1 MLSHVATHG
10 VSLGVR
16 RTQGESRQSNW
27 RRLYIP
33 TLMLICFSYP
43 ITTVL
48 FLKLG
53 IATGEFNQYFKAALL
68 ALSLVSLIVA
78 LPHARKVKGALLPIL
93 AFFACYGARL
103 INDVVG
109 EGILMIYQ
117 TPTYVFGYFFGLTLL
132 PVVALLIA
140 YDESD
145 LPMLYRYT
153 FISLILV
160 NVVLLGHALT
170 ADGFTTDAA
179 FSGRVEV
186 AGELDGT
193 AVLNPLTFGIMGA
206 ILSAFVFGYLT
217 TTESISFRARAF
229 NLVLLALGGG
239 NILFSASRGPALAFM
254 LVILVTI
261 MSLLRGSF
269 GGRALKIR
277 RSTWFYL
284 AALLALFVYLIV
296 ASDMKIF
303 LFDRF
308 EITYTGRQGGAQEER
323 DFLFANAWADFL
335 SSPIIGSAYAVS
347 VGNASPHNVILESL
361 MAVGLIGTSLFM
373 LALAFA
379 GRGLWRLFNGKM
391 GQQGYTMGLASLC
404 LITIGLTSY
413 SIGQSPELW
422 IFLSLVT
429 LLGTEANFRHLA
441 RQRYGGCYR

>member
-1 MLSHVATHG
+1 MAIDKMIEYRHQKGIKSPLT
-10 VSLGVR
+10 
-16 RTQGESRQSNW
+16 W
-27 RRLYIP
+27 RRMYIP

-43 ITTVL
+43 FTTVL
-48 FLKLG
+48 LLKLG
-53 IATGEFNQYFKAALL
+53 MTPRGFNQTFKVLLL
-68 ALSLVSLIVA
+68 ALSFVSLIVA
-78 LPHARKVKGALLPIL
+78 LPHARNVKGALLPML

-109 EGILMIYQ
+109 EGILMLYQ

-132 PVVALLIA
+132 PVIALVIA

-145 LPMLYRYT
+145 LPMLYSYT
-153 FISLILV
+153 RISLILV

-217 TTESISFRARAF
+217 TAESISFRARAF
-229 NLVLLALGGG
+229 NLALLVLGGG

-261 MSLLRGSF
+261 ASLLRGSF

-284 AALLALFVYLIV
+284 AALLAVLVYLIA
-296 ASDMKIF
+296 ASDMNIF

-308 EITYTGRQGGAQEER
+308 ELTYSGRQSGVQEER

-335 SSPIIGSAYAVS
+335 SSPIIGSAYAIS
-347 VGNASPHNVILESL
+347 VGNASPHNVFLESL
-361 MAVGLIGTSLFM
+361 MAVGLIGTSLFL

-391 GQQGYTMGLASLC
+391 GQQGYTIGLASLC

-422 IFLSLVT
+422 IFLSLIT
-429 LLGTEANFRHLA
+429 LLGNGTNFWHLA
-441 RQRYGGCYR
+441 GQRHAANYR

>member
-1 MLSHVATHG
+1 MSSHVPTHG
-10 VSLGVR
+10 MSLGAR
-16 RTQGESRQSNW
+16 QTQGKLGQLNW

-43 ITTVL
+43 ITTVIL
-48 FLKLG
+48 LKLG
-53 IATGEFNQYFKAALL
+53 VSPGTVNQYVKAALL
-68 ALSLVSLIVA
+68 ALSFVSLIVA
-78 LPHARKVKGALLPIL
+78 LPHARNVKGALLPL
-93 AFFACYGARL
+93 VAFFACYSVRL
-103 INDVVG
+103 INDVIG
-109 EGILMIYQ
+109 EGILMVYQ

-132 PVVALLIA
+132 PVITLLIA

-145 LPMLYRYT
+145 LPTLYRYT

-160 NVVLLGHALT
+160 NLVLLGHALT
-170 ADGFTTDAA
+170 ADGFTTEAA

-186 AGELDGT
+186 AGELDET
-193 AVLNPLTFGIMGA
+193 SVLNPLTFGIMGA
-206 ILSAFVFGYLT
+206 ILSAFVFGFLT
-217 TTESISFRARAF
+217 TAETISFRARAF
-229 NLVLLALGGG
+229 NLALLALGGG

-261 MSLLRGSF
+261 FSLLRGSF

-284 AALLALFVYLIV
+284 AALLAVLVYLIV
-296 ASDMKIF
+296 ASDMNIF

-308 EITYTGRQGGAQEER
+308 ELTYSGRQSGVQEER

-335 SSPIIGSAYAVS
+335 SSPVIGSAYAIS
-347 VGNASPHNVILESL
+347 VGNASPHNVFLESL
-361 MAVGLIGTSLFM
+361 MALGLVGTSLFL

-379 GRGLWRLFNGKM
+379 TLGLWRLFNGKM
-391 GQQGYTMGLASLC
+391 GQQGYTIGLASLC

-429 LLGTEANFRHLA
+429 LLGSRAHSRHLS
-441 RQRYGGCYR
+441 RQRPGVR